1 MLKLYLLILLLTPI
15 VLPAQKRVPL
25 PHGIT
30 FGKKVDELQNIPA
43 AKLED
48 FIGNKIRIS
57 TTITGK
63 VLQVDTPKGG
73 WLQLD
78 AGGGKIIRVHFKDY
92 NVFIPKQLK
101 GRNVMIQGV
110 AQKLLIADDMQ
121 HFAGENVDRKKQNA
135 VKPDAKQRLTFEAWG
150 LMVE

>member
-1 MLKLYLLILLLTPI
+1 MCRFYLIMLLFMPFTLL
-15 VLPAQKRVPL
+15 AQQRVPL
-25 PHGIT
+25 PHGMT
-30 FGKKVDELQNIPA
+30 FGRKVDSLQHIRA
-43 AKLED
+43 DKVEA
-48 FIGNKIRIS
+48 FMGTKIRIS